1 VKPFHT
7 LRLSTPPRVKVL
19 EALGAVSGGRVRVLS
34 EREAEVDA
42 SEGQRTYRVYVDL
55 EKRVADSDDNGTVY
69 RGYVGYPIIAFLMAL
84 KKLPYDEEIGREL
97 APIKWRSINE
107 RYKSYRVVESVVKEK
122 LAKAGVSPERVDRVI
137 RDVLEQVERL
147 ELSRAST

>member
-1 VKPFHT
+1 M

-84 KKLPYDEEIGREL
+84 KKLPTTR
-97 APIKWRSINE
+97 R
-107 RYKSYRVVESVVKEK
+107 
-122 LAKAGVSPERVDRVI
+122 
-137 RDVLEQVERL
+137 
-147 ELSRAST
+147 

>member
-1 VKPFHT
+1 M

-42 SEGQRTYRVYVDL
+42 FGGPAYLQGYVDL

-69 RGYVGYPIIAFLMAL
+69 RGYVGYPIIAFLM
-84 KKLPYDEEIGREL
+84 GF
-97 APIKWRSINE
+97 
-107 RYKSYRVVESVVKEK
+107 KETP
-122 LAKAGVSPERVDRVI
+122 LRRGDRQGAGPH
-137 RDVLEQVERL
+137 QVEDY
-147 ELSRAST
+147 

>member
-1 VKPFHT
+1 

-55 EKRVADSDDNGTVY
+55 EKRLPTATTTEQSTGVMWGT
-69 RGYVGYPIIAFLMAL
+69 R
-84 KKLPYDEEIGREL
+84 
-97 APIKWRSINE
+97 
-107 RYKSYRVVESVVKEK
+107 
-122 LAKAGVSPERVDRVI
+122 
-137 RDVLEQVERL
+137 
-147 ELSRAST
+147 